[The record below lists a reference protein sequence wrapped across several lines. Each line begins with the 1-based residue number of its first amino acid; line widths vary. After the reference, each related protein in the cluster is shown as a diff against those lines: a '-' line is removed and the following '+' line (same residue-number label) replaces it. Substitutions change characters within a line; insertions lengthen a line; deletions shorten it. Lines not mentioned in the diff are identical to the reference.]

1 VQVQQQIVQAAQV
14 HQRGVIEK
22 RLAKSEPSE
31 RQVYEYGEW
40 VCVKVVEKSSKWA
53 GEWAGPYFVLGSSSN
68 PRFIMVQ
75 DPCDLKEY
83 EFDVL
88 RLKRYHMGRTSDP
101 IEIRSR
107 DTAEARVQSI
117 LQHEMPTHRKASW
130 QFKVKWADGDVTWE
144 PWASIRQNPALDAY
158 LKKHPYLK
166 VN

>member
-1 VQVQQQIVQAAQV
+1 
-14 HQRGVIEK
+14 
-22 RLAKSEPSE
+22 
-31 RQVYEYGEW
+31 
-40 VCVKVVEKSSKWA
+40 
-53 GEWAGPYFVLGSSSN
+53 
-68 PRFIMVQ
+68 MVQ

-117 LQHEMPTHRKASW
+117 LEHEMPTHRKASW